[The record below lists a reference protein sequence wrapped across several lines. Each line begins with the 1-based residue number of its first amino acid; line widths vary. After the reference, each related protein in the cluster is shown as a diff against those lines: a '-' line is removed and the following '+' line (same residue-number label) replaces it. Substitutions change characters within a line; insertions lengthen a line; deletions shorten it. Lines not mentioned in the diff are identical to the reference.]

1 MNRWQNRL
9 IVIAANV
16 WVGTHNDTNPEY
28 RQVRDQ
34 FRAGTYEPPAGW
46 RLLSV
51 TDNSDGIT
59 LLFERPIAEP
69 YRDSNG

>member
-9 IVIAANV
+9 IVIPADVPN
-16 WVGTHNDTNPEY
+16 TEC
-28 RQVRDQ
+28 RRVRDQ
-34 FRAGTYEPPAGW
+34 FREGTYEPPAGW

-59 LLFERPIAEP
+59 LLFERPIDTEP
-69 YRDSNG
+69 YRDRNG